1 MAIENFT
8 SVSVMHLQFLN
19 SDVKVEFQD
28 SYIHSIY
35 RAPFAALLYVP
46 PPSATLLFAVP
57 PQKSLTKYNSKVS
70 LSSFRSSSLP
80 TMSDDEGDVHV
91 CDICQE
97 IFLGTDE
104 LEQHM
109 KEDHADKEVGLLKQQ
124 ITKHSC

>member
-1 MAIENFT
+1 MG
-8 SVSVMHLQFLN
+8 
-19 SDVKVEFQD
+19 
-28 SYIHSIY
+28 
-35 RAPFAALLYVP
+35 
-46 PPSATLLFAVP
+46 ATLLFAVP

-104 LEQHM
+104 LEQRM
-109 KEDHADKEVGLLKQQ
+109 KEDHADKEENGGAEKGSKRSRSSSGDSGSKEERRREEKKMK
-124 ITKHSC
+124 KHK